1 MKLVEETINS
11 LGNRLNK
18 LSSLASKGVHQ
29 EFTLIEA
36 ESCLMWTFFLTADFL
51 RIEDGSS
58 GLLSGGKAH
67 PSSGRKCS
75 FAGTQAPPATGTCEL
90 PSAPDVSTRCY

>member
-1 MKLVEETINS
+1 MQFAVDRFGKSTHVKLVEETIQG

-18 LSSLASKGVHQ
+18 LNSLASRGVHQ
-29 EFTLIEA
+29 EVSLVEA

-58 GLLSGGKAH
+58 SLLSDSKI
-67 PSSGRKCS
+67 
-75 FAGTQAPPATGTCEL
+75 
-90 PSAPDVSTRCY
+90 STV